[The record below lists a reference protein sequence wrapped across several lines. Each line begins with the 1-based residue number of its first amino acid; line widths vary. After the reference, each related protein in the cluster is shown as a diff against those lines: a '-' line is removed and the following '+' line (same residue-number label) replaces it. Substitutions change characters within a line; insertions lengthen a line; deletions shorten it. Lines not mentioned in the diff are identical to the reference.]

1 MRIKTISLVVTLIG
15 AFAVWANGAFA
26 CGPTTL
32 CPVANFKCALSVA
45 QVKSLA
51 DLNNPGEPS
60 VLIGYLV
67 FDASA
72 IPTIFVQQNKNRV
85 LNLTLPVVG

>member
-15 AFAVWANGAFA
+15 AFAVWADGAFA
-26 CGPTTL
+26 SGPTTT
-32 CPVANFKCALSVA
+32 CPVSFSCGLSVA
-45 QVKSLA
+45 QTKSLQDA
-51 DLNNPGEPS
+51 NNPGEPS